1 MVLRNFQ
8 TVSTASPNPALE
20 QFIRSIPLFSLV
32 EPAEMMDI
40 LRLLRPVEL
49 ESGRVLFREGE
60 PGKAMWVMGKG
71 VEVTVS
77 ATPPGQKRP
86 VAVAYAREGE
96 VLGEMAL
103 VDDGPRSGT
112 AIVMQGGHAHEIDAN
127 EFHALRSTFNSAA
140 FKVLRRICVDLCS
153 RLRATNERIV
163 PSGAASV
170 QTPPLANASRP
181 TSDVMDLFPPFA
193 HLPAVVKLALAQKLQ
208 LLEVSELTPIF
219 AEGEE
224 SDGCWFLLEGEV
236 SVGRNGKTLANLNP
250 GTMFGLVSAIDSGKR
265 SASCVTTG
273 PARLLKL
280 KDKDFDALFASGHR
294 FAFQIVDLVAR
305 QLVHHL
311 RQANAMLS
319 LPGRSPGPAGQTQG
333 VPQLLSTKGAP
344 PEPQPAKFDLLPLD
358 LEIELDELDIQPA
371 AGILG

>member
-1 MVLRNFQ
+1 
-8 TVSTASPNPALE
+8 VSTASPNPALE

-32 EPAEMMDI
+32 EPPEMMDI

-49 ESGRVLFREGE
+49 EAGRVLFREGE

-77 ATPPGQKRP
+77 ATPAGQKRP

-112 AIVMQGGHAHEIDAN
+112 AVVMQGGHAHEIDAN
-127 EFHALRSTFNSAA
+127 EFHALRSTFNPAA
-140 FKVLRRICVDLCS
+140 FKVLRRICVDLCT

-163 PSGAASV
+163 PSGGGHV
-170 QTPPLANASRP
+170 ETPPLATGVRP
-181 TSDVMDLFPPFA
+181 TGDVMDLFPPFQQ
-193 HLPAVVKLALAQKLQ
+193 LPAVVKLALAQKLQ
-208 LLEVSELTPIF
+208 LLEVQEITPLF
-219 AEGEE
+219 AEGEV
-224 SDGCWFLLEGEV
+224 SDGCWFLLDGEV
-236 SVGRNGKTLANLNP
+236 SVGRNGKTLANLTP
-250 GTMFGLVSAIDSGKR
+250 GTMFGLVSAIDQGRR

-280 KDKDFDALFASGHR
+280 GDKDFDALFAAGHR

-311 RQANAMLS
+311 RNANAMLAV
-319 LPGRSPGPAGQTQG
+319 PGKPAGLASASKG
-333 VPQLLSTKGAP
+333 VPQLLSTRQAP
-344 PEPQPAKFDLLPLD
+344 PQQSKFDLLPLD
-358 LEIELDELDIQPA
+358 LEIELEELDIKPA